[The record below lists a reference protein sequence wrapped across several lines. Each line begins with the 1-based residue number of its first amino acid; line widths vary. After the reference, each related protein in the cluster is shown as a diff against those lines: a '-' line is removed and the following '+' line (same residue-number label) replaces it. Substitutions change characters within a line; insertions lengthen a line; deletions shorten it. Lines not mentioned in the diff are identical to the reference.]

1 MFTHGA
7 LIETCQCVPDRIG
20 IWNWRFLRRGEKRS
34 TRRKTS
40 RILNPPH
47 GVDARILT
55 PGHIG
60 GRLVLS
66 PLRHPLLPNE
76 RRCGSITRSV
86 TSSATTTKTNT
97 RTAKTRTTKTQRPF
111 RVCKSSLTLFTPRF
125 NYLYTIVVVCGWL
138 PVVTNQVKPLKQYY
152 CTDDC

>member
-1 MFTHGA
+1 M
-7 LIETCQCVPDRIG
+7 RSRSN
-20 IWNWRFLRRGEKRS
+20 WNLKLKVFKERGKTEYTEKNLSDTQPTTWRRRQDS
-34 TRRKTS
+34 
-40 RILNPPH
+40 NPS
-47 GVDARILT
+47 
-55 PGHIG
+55 HIG

-66 PLRHPLLPNE
+66 PMRHPLLPNE

>member
-1 MFTHGA
+1 MRF
-7 LIETCQCVPDRIG
+7 RSN
-20 IWNWRFLRRGEKRS
+20 WNLELKVFKERGTTEYTEKNLSDTQPTTWRRRQDS
-34 TRRKTS
+34 
-40 RILNPPH
+40 N
-47 GVDARILT
+47 

-86 TSSATTTKTNT
+86 TSLATTTKTNT
-97 RTAKTRTTKTQRPF
+97 RTAKTRTTKKQRPF